1 VEFNLK
7 EHNQL
12 LRDTKEEV
20 AKIRAEQREA
30 QAKLDKKKEMLEK
43 WAREKEAGKIS
54 MDAVEELLNGKHTI
68 LFSLDCIAD
77 FNEIPASYQSKLL
90 STPTCG
96 RSRSRRAPRSK
107 RRKS

>member
-77 FNEIPASYQSKLL
+77 FNEIPASY
-90 STPTCG
+90 
-96 RSRSRRAPRSK
+96 
-107 RRKS
+107 